1 MLRRLLPVTIRGMA
15 SMITQVSSRQIGWA
29 LAACVAGVIAL
40 SQLSHPGRA
49 LPMSTPTATAAK
61 SDAQAPGFETDIPDR
76 GAALL
81 LACRQ
86 DALQL
91 CSNVVPGQGRVVRC
105 LAERRN
111 DLSEYCQSTMIQRR
125 LNYGR
130 LRRTAQD

>member
-1 MLRRLLPVTIRGMA
+1 
-15 SMITQVSSRQIGWA
+15 MITQVSSRQIGWA
-29 LAACVAGVIAL
+29 VATCVAGVIAL

-49 LPMSTPTATAAK
+49 LPMSTPTTATR
-61 SDAQAPGFETDIPDR
+61 DAQAPGFETDIADR

-86 DALQL
+86 DARQL

-105 LAERRN
+105 LTERRN
-111 DLSEYCQSTMIQRR
+111 DLSDYCQSAMLQRR
-125 LNYGR
+125 LNFAR